1 MSSIKNEDNTLD
13 EYEESFKIEVTT
25 GKGSSIKV
33 ETSSY
38 SKLRNLI
45 DEALKTYNK
54 LKSEESTETDEQQ
67 QIVSH
72 FFLFFIIFVFPI
84 L

>member
-25 GKGSSIKV
+25 VKGSSIKV

-38 SKLRNLI
+38 SKLRNLL
-45 DEALKTYNK
+45 DEALNTYNK

-67 QIVSH
+67 QYR
-72 FFLFFIIFVFPI
+72 
-84 L
+84 

>member
-25 GKGSSIKV
+25 GKGSSITV

-38 SKLRNLI
+38 SKLRNLL
-45 DEALKTYNK
+45 DKALKVW
-54 LKSEESTETDEQQ
+54 L
-67 QIVSH
+67 
-72 FFLFFIIFVFPI
+72 
-84 L
+84 

>member
-1 MSSIKNEDNTLD
+1 MSSINNKDNTLE
-13 EYEESFKIEVTT
+13 EYEENFKIEVTT

-38 SKLRNLI
+38 NNLRDLLE
-45 DEALKTYNK
+45 EALNTYNK

-67 QIVSH
+67 QYR
-72 FFLFFIIFVFPI
+72 
-84 L
+84 

>member
-1 MSSIKNEDNTLD
+1 MSSIKNEDITLD

-38 SKLRNLI
+38 SKLRNLL
-45 DEALKTYNK
+45 DEALNTYNK

-67 QIVSH
+67 QYR
-72 FFLFFIIFVFPI
+72 
-84 L
+84 

>member
-38 SKLRNLI
+38 SKL
-45 DEALKTYNK
+45 E
-54 LKSEESTETDEQQ
+54 
-67 QIVSH
+67 
-72 FFLFFIIFVFPI
+72 FII
-84 L
+84 

>member
-38 SKLRNLI
+38 SKLKNLL
-45 DEALKTYNK
+45 DEALNTYNK
-54 LKSEESTETDEQQ
+54 LKSEETTETDEQQ
-67 QIVSH
+67 QYR
-72 FFLFFIIFVFPI
+72 
-84 L
+84 